1 MSIDESI
8 ANKCSEDVTAEDV
21 RGLLNSPPKQEKPLV
36 DLGIFDEQ
44 QPTLPIYKSIPL
56 KVALASIVALGVM
69 LPVMRFFSGNL
80 RSAERPVK
88 ATVAESVEA
97 TETEEEKAQRLTA
110 EENADLKR
118 TLALQN
124 QSFTAQEIEAVS
136 DLEAAAPVQSP
147 QSPQS
152 ASPQSSQSQPTAASP
167 TASPR
172 PAPVTRS
179 VSTVARIPAAPP
191 RPTPAARTPVRP
203 ATASVRRPVAV
214 AAEPEP
220 VNLAQL
226 AAAGNYGQIPHQP
239 MPLPTAGL
247 STQLISS
254 ANSAPVTTTA
264 VDRTTQGL
272 RSSSIPISVRRQQTA
287 SQAIPEATIPEVTE
301 AVERPIPRVMQDS
314 RVRTSTAATVPEP
327 IEISPQADIALKAS
341 DTYEAQRDLIMGE
354 TALPSTAT
362 ALPPSIMPGSAAALE
377 VTTAITWAS
386 DLPRAVGSVTL
397 TGPLISDGAEII
409 PQGTELIVQIGALS
423 DSGAVA
429 LDVVAMVLPG
439 AAEITALNIPTG
451 AVALLALEGGYPV
464 ARAEPSS
471 ERQLQAIDRQ
481 QALLSAMESAGNYL
495 NRPEQETSIV
505 GIGSAALSREYGDG
519 SILGSLLS
527 GAANGMLRSR
537 AARLDVEA
545 DRLMERSTLWSI
557 EPGRQLQLFV
567 TQEISL

>member
-21 RGLLNSPPKQEKPLV
+21 RGLLNSPPEQEQPLV
-36 DLGIFDEQ
+36 DLGLFDEQ

-56 KVALASIVALGVM
+56 KVALASLVALGVM

-80 RSAERPVK
+80 RSAERPAK

-97 TETEEEKAQRLTA
+97 SETEEEKAQRLTA

-124 QSFTAQEIEAVS
+124 QSFTAQEIEDVS
-136 DLEAAAPVQSP
+136 ELEESASVQSP
-147 QSPQS
+147 QST
-152 ASPQSSQSQPTAASP
+152 QSQPTAARP
-167 TASPR
+167 TASPQ
-172 PAPVTRS
+172 PVPVTRS
-179 VSTVARIPAAPP
+179 VSTVARTPAAPL
-191 RPTPAARTPVRP
+191 RPTPVARAPVRP
-203 ATASVRRPVAV
+203 ATASVRRPVAS

-226 AAAGNYGQIPHQP
+226 VTAGNYGQLPHQP
-239 MPLPTAGL
+239 AALPTAEL
-247 STQLISS
+247 SAQLVSS
-254 ANSAPVTTTA
+254 TNPMPVATTA
-264 VDRTTQGL
+264 VDRTAQGL
-272 RSSSIPISVRRQQTA
+272 SIPISVRRQQSA
-287 SQAIPEATIPEVTE
+287 PQAIPEVTE
-301 AVERPIPRVMQDS
+301 AVERPIPRLMQDS
-314 RVRTSTAATVPEP
+314 RVPTSTAAAVPEP
-327 IEISPQADIALKAS
+327 IETSPQADLALKAS

-354 TALPSTAT
+354 TALPGTAT
-362 ALPPSIMPGSAAALE
+362 ALPSHIMPGSAAALE

-386 DLPRAVGSVTL
+386 DLPRAVGSATL
-397 TGPLISDGAEII
+397 TGPLVSDGAEIV
-409 PQGTELIVQIGALS
+409 PQGTELIVQISDLS

-429 LDVVAMVLPG
+429 LEVVAMVLPG
-439 AAEITALNIPTG
+439 AAEVTAFNIPAD

-464 ARAEPSS
+464 ARAEQSS

-481 QALLSAMESAGNYL
+481 QALLSAMEAAGDYL

-505 GIGSAALSREYGDG
+505 GIGGTARSREYGDG
-519 SILGSLLS
+519 SMLGSLLS

-537 AARLDVEA
+537 AARLDAEA

>member
-21 RGLLNSPPKQEKPLV
+21 RGLLNSPPKQEQPLV

-56 KVALASIVALGVM
+56 KVALASLVALGVM

-124 QSFTAQEIEAVS
+124 QSFTAQEIEDVS
-136 DLEAAAPVQSP
+136 ELEESASVQSP
-147 QSPQS
+147 QSAQS
-152 ASPQSSQSQPTAASP
+152 AQSTQSQPTAARP
-167 TASPR
+167 TASPQ
-172 PAPVTRS
+172 PVPITRS
-179 VSTVARIPAAPP
+179 VSPIARIPAAPP

-203 ATASVRRPVAV
+203 ATAPVRRPVAV
-214 AAEPEP
+214 AAGPEP

-264 VDRTTQGL
+264 VDRTAQGL

-439 AAEITALNIPTG
+439 AAEVTALNIPTG

-464 ARAEPSS
+464 ARAQPSS

>member
-1 MSIDESI
+1 MSIDKSI

-21 RGLLNSPPKQEKPLV
+21 RGLLNSPPKQEQPLV
-36 DLGIFDEQ
+36 DLGLFDEQ

-80 RSAERPVK
+80 RSVERPVK

-124 QSFTAQEIEAVS
+124 QSFTAQEIEDVS
-136 DLEAAAPVQSP
+136 DLEESASVQSP
-147 QSPQS
+147 QSAQS
-152 ASPQSSQSQPTAASP
+152 AQSTQSQPTAARP
-167 TASPR
+167 TASPQ
-172 PAPVTRS
+172 PVPITRS
-179 VSTVARIPAAPP
+179 VSPVARIPAAPP

-203 ATASVRRPVAV
+203 ATAPVRRPVAV
-214 AAEPEP
+214 AAGPEP

-264 VDRTTQGL
+264 VDRTAQGL
-272 RSSSIPISVRRQQTA
+272 SIPISVRRQQTA
-287 SQAIPEATIPEVTE
+287 SQAIPEVTIPEVTIPEVTE

-439 AAEITALNIPTG
+439 AAEVTAFNIPTG

>member
-21 RGLLNSPPKQEKPLV
+21 RGLLNSPPKQEQPLV

-124 QSFTAQEIEAVS
+124 QSFTAQEIEDVS
-136 DLEAAAPVQSP
+136 ELEESASVQSP
-147 QSPQS
+147 QS
-152 ASPQSSQSQPTAASP
+152 AQSQPTAARP
-167 TASPR
+167 TASPQ
-172 PAPVTRS
+172 PVPITRS
-179 VSTVARIPAAPP
+179 VSPIARIPAAPP

-203 ATASVRRPVAV
+203 ATAPVRRPVAV
-214 AAEPEP
+214 AAGPEP

-264 VDRTTQGL
+264 VDRTAQGL
-272 RSSSIPISVRRQQTA
+272 SIPISVRRQQTA
-287 SQAIPEATIPEVTE
+287 SQAIPEVTIPEVTE

-439 AAEITALNIPTG
+439 AAEVTAFNIPTG

-464 ARAEPSS
+464 ARAEQSS

>member
-80 RSAERPVK
+80 RSVERPVK

-124 QSFTAQEIEAVS
+124 QSFTAQEIEDVS
-136 DLEAAAPVQSP
+136 ELEESASVQSP
-147 QSPQS
+147 QS
-152 ASPQSSQSQPTAASP
+152 AQSQPTAARP
-167 TASPR
+167 TASPQ
-172 PAPVTRS
+172 PVPITRS
-179 VSTVARIPAAPP
+179 VSPVARTPAAPL
-191 RPTPAARTPVRP
+191 RPTPVARAPVRP
-203 ATASVRRPVAV
+203 ATAPVRRPVAS

-264 VDRTTQGL
+264 VDRTAQGL
-272 RSSSIPISVRRQQTA
+272 SIPISVRRQQTA
-287 SQAIPEATIPEVTE
+287 SQAIPEVTIPEVTE

-439 AAEITALNIPTG
+439 AAEVTAFNIPTG

-464 ARAEPSS
+464 ARAEQSS

-481 QALLSAMESAGNYL
+481 QALLSAMEAAGDYL

-505 GIGSAALSREYGDG
+505 GVGGAARSREYGDG
-519 SILGSLLS
+519 SMLGSLLS

>member
-36 DLGIFDEQ
+36 DLGLFDEQ

-56 KVALASIVALGVM
+56 KVALASLVALGVM

-97 TETEEEKAQRLTA
+97 SETEEEKAQRLTA

-124 QSFTAQEIEAVS
+124 QSFTAQEIEDVS
-136 DLEAAAPVQSP
+136 ELEEAASVQSP

-152 ASPQSSQSQPTAASP
+152 ASLQSSQSQPTAARP
-167 TASPR
+167 TASPQ
-172 PAPVTRS
+172 PVPITRS
-179 VSTVARIPAAPP
+179 VSPIARTPAAPP
-191 RPTPAARTPVRP
+191 RPTPVARAPVRP
-203 ATASVRRPVAV
+203 ATASVRRPVAP

-226 AAAGNYGQIPHQP
+226 AAAGNYGQLPHQP
-239 MPLPTAGL
+239 AALPTAGRSAQL
-247 STQLISS
+247 VSST
-254 ANSAPVTTTA
+254 NPMPVATTA
-264 VDRTTQGL
+264 VDRTAQEP
-272 RSSSIPISVRRQQTA
+272 RASSIPVSVRRQQSA
-287 SQAIPEATIPEVTE
+287 PQAIPEVTIPEITE

-314 RVRTSTAATVPEP
+314 HVRASAAAVPEP
-327 IEISPQADIALKAS
+327 IETSPPADLALKAS

-354 TALPSTAT
+354 TALPSTTT
-362 ALPPSIMPGSAAALE
+362 ALPSHIMPGSAASLE

-397 TGPLISDGAEII
+397 TGPLVSDGAEII
-409 PQGTELIVQIGALS
+409 PRGTELIVQIGALS

-429 LDVVAMVLPG
+429 LEVVAMVLPG
-439 AAEITALNIPTG
+439 AAEVTAFNIPAG

-481 QALLSAMESAGNYL
+481 QALLSAMEAAGNYL

-505 GIGSAALSREYGDG
+505 GIGGTARSREYGDG

-537 AARLDVEA
+537 AARLGAEA
-545 DRLMERSTLWSI
+545 DRLVERSTLWSI

>member
-21 RGLLNSPPKQEKPLV
+21 RGLLNSPPKQEQPLV
-36 DLGIFDEQ
+36 DLGLFDEQ

-97 TETEEEKAQRLTA
+97 TETEEERAQRLTA

-124 QSFTAQEIEAVS
+124 QSFTAQEIEDVS
-136 DLEAAAPVQSP
+136 ELEEAASVQ
-147 QSPQS
+147 
-152 ASPQSSQSQPTAASP
+152 SPQSSQSAQSTQSQPTAARP

-179 VSTVARIPAAPP
+179 ASPIARTPAAPL
-191 RPTPAARTPVRP
+191 RPTPVARAPVRP

-214 AAEPEP
+214 AAGPEP

-226 AAAGNYGQIPHQP
+226 ATAGNYGQIPYQP
-239 MPLPTAGL
+239 AALPTAGL

-264 VDRTTQGL
+264 VDRTAQGL
-272 RSSSIPISVRRQQTA
+272 SIPISVRRQQTA

-429 LDVVAMVLPG
+429 LEVVAMVLPG
-439 AAEITALNIPTG
+439 AAEVTAFNIPTG

-519 SILGSLLS
+519 SMLGSLLS

-545 DRLMERSTLWSI
+545 DRLVERSTLWSI

>member
-21 RGLLNSPPKQEKPLV
+21 RGLLNSPPKQEQPLV

-56 KVALASIVALGVM
+56 KVALASLVALGVM

-124 QSFTAQEIEAVS
+124 QSFTAQEIEDVS
-136 DLEAAAPVQSP
+136 ELEESASVQSP
-147 QSPQS
+147 QS
-152 ASPQSSQSQPTAASP
+152 AQSQPTAARP
-167 TASPR
+167 TASPQ
-172 PAPVTRS
+172 PVPITRS
-179 VSTVARIPAAPP
+179 VSPIARIPAAPP

-203 ATASVRRPVAV
+203 ATAPVRRPVAV
-214 AAEPEP
+214 AAGPEP

-264 VDRTTQGL
+264 VDRTAQGL
-272 RSSSIPISVRRQQTA
+272 SIPISVRRQQTA
-287 SQAIPEATIPEVTE
+287 SQAIPEVTIPEVTE

-362 ALPPSIMPGSAAALE
+362 DLPPSIMPGSAAALE

-439 AAEITALNIPTG
+439 AAEVTAFNIPTG